1 MKKSLPLLLI
11 LEDVT
16 EMREWLR
23 SLIAAKYPSWRVRT
37 AASAEEFHRALHRER
52 PGLALMD
59 EVLGP
64 GEDLASLLK
73 VAEAQI
79 IPVALMT
86 GMDPAHRN
94 PARIPP
100 EVMRRMIKPNWE
112 TGSGADEFLA
122 EVGEVMALTVSGRI
136 G

>member
-1 MKKSLPLLLI
+1 MKRKYLLLI
-11 LEDVT
+11 LDDVD
-16 EMREWLR
+16 EMREWIR
-23 SLIAAKYPSWRVRT
+23 EIISARFSGWRIRT
-37 AASAEEFHRALHRER
+37 ASSAVEFHQELERER
-52 PGLALMD
+52 PSLALMD

-73 VAEAQI
+73 VAEAQL

-94 PARIPP
+94 PARIPTG
-100 EVMRRMIKPNWE
+100 VMRRTVKPSWD
-112 TGSGADEFLA
+112 TGEGVNEFLD
-122 EVGEVMALTVSGRI
+122 EIGEVMALTESGKI

>member
-1 MKKSLPLLLI
+1 MGLPLVLI
-11 LEDVT
+11 LDDVP

-23 SLIAAKYPSWRVRT
+23 SLVAARYPKWRVRT
-37 AASAEEFHRALHRER
+37 AATAGEFHQALDRER
-52 PGLALMD
+52 PALALMD

-73 VAEAQI
+73 VAEAQL
-79 IPVALMT
+79 IPVTLMT

-94 PARIPP
+94 SARIPDG
-100 EVMRRMIKPNWE
+100 VMRRMIKPNWE
-112 TGSGADEFLA
+112 TGAGADEFLS
-122 EVGEVMALTVSGRI
+122 ELGEVMNLTVSSGI